1 MPRIPI
7 TEPIF
12 PDPALSEPAIRERLS
27 LHARRLEVR
36 KRGLVIP
43 DHLAA
48 EGKIE
53 EWQQRIALSR
63 NVRER
68 IARRAQ
74 RIATRADRRSPLSR
88 LKREERERFEGLRNG
103 VDLVALPSEHRA
115 DEIAAELHAEFPWMG
130 PATEAIW
137 NGLRRSVQCGDAGLR
152 LPPMLLD
159 GPPGIGKSRWA
170 RRLAGLIGVPDL
182 IFEATTENAS
192 FGLVGCQRGW
202 ANASPGRLVNLIL
215 TRVVANPVV
224 VVDEVEKAGEARS
237 HQGRTFALAEALLPL
252 LEPLSARRWS
262 CPYFEVAFDM
272 SWVIWVLTCN
282 DWRRLPEPLIS
293 RCPPIRLESPS
304 REHLETF
311 ARREGARRDL
321 SDAAV
326 DAVCTAILWAAVQ
339 GHRPDLRGIL
349 RMLDRAE
356 MMERR
361 PVLQ

>member
-12 PDPALSEPAIRERLS
+12 PDPALSESAIQERLS

-36 KRGLVIP
+36 KRGLVVP

-48 EGKIE
+48 EGKLD

-63 NVRER
+63 AVRER
-68 IARRAQ
+68 IARRAA
-74 RIATRADRRSPLSR
+74 RIAARVDRQSPLSR
-88 LKREERERFEGLRNG
+88 LKREERDRFEGLRNG

-137 NGLRRSVQCGDAGLR
+137 HGLRRSVQSGDAGLR

-202 ANASPGRLVNLIL
+202 ANAVPGRLVNLIL
-215 TRVVANPVV
+215 TRVVATPVV

-237 HQGRTFALAEALLPL
+237 HQGRTFALTDALLPL

-272 SWVIWVLTCN
+272 GWVIWVLSCN
-282 DWRRLPEPLIS
+282 ERRCLPEPLLS
-293 RCPPIRLESPS
+293 RCPAIRLESPS
-304 REHLETF
+304 RDHLETF

-321 SDAAV
+321 SEAAI
-326 DAVCTAILWAAVQ
+326 DAVCTAIHWAAVQ
-339 GHRPDLRGIL
+339 GHRPDLRGVI